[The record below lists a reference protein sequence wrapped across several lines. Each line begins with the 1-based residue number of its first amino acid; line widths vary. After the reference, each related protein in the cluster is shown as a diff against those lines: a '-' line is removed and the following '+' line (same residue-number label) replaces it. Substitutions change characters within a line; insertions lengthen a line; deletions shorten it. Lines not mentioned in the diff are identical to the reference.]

1 MKKFNKLT
9 EKKMSKVNGGF
20 LIPLLVAGGTTI
32 AGMIIGIG
40 AGEATKKDK
49 N

>member
-9 EKKMSKVNGGF
+9 EKKMSKVNGGI
-20 LIPLLVAGGTTI
+20 LIPLLVVTGTTI
-32 AGMIIGIG
+32 AGMVAGIG
-40 AGEATKKDK
+40 AAEAGKK